1 MNNIIQKENF
11 VVILT
16 TIAFCFLLATF
27 MSNSKI
33 LIKGIYFLAGICL
46 LIVAGFIL
54 KKSQKVKKQIK
65 LKNTFR
71 FKWDFSVL
79 FLIAANIITIILA
92 ITQNWSFLILFF
104 IYWCQ
109 SVIIGLFNIIKI
121 LNLKDIKAEDIAL
134 NGGTLE
140 KARVNGA
147 IFFLFL
153 FLILYGVYLR
163 FILNHSPK
171 FISILFIL
179 LSIGLFF
186 LNHLFSFIKNFK
198 HDTEKKQ
205 GFNGVLLLPFIRT
218 LPMHL
223 IILFGFILLDNKGI
237 VIFLLLKTIVDI
249 IMHNW
254 EHRD

>member
-1 MNNIIQKENF
+1 M
-11 VVILT
+11 
-16 TIAFCFLLATF
+16 
-27 MSNSKI
+27 
-33 LIKGIYFLAGICL
+33 
-46 LIVAGFIL
+46 
-54 KKSQKVKKQIK
+54 
-65 LKNTFR
+65 
-71 FKWDFSVL
+71 
-79 FLIAANIITIILA
+79 
-92 ITQNWSFLILFF
+92 
-104 IYWCQ
+104 
-109 SVIIGLFNIIKI
+109 
-121 LNLKDIKAEDIAL
+121 
-134 NGGTLE
+134 
-140 KARVNGA
+140 
-147 IFFLFL
+147 
-153 FLILYGVYLR
+153 R
-163 FILNHSPK
+163 FILNNKPE

-237 VIFLLLKTIVDI
+237 VIFLVLKTIVDV